1 MQGNNLFNNGLL
13 QPKKP
18 PIGQEQQK
26 MTRYHQ
32 LRLVFGLV
40 GVLLYPFA
48 ILGSIPLLIGLAVDK
63 RDKAAN
69 VFDMDYESFL
79 KRNSIVFLSFSAVL
93 FVINVF
99 AFILWIPRGYLSA
112 YLLFPLNLLHTALRF
127 NWETIVALLIGSSG
141 MGAIFLAFSSFV
153 AKRKVISKEDER
165 KKVTESKEYKN
176 RQKNKFE
183 ESQRFTD
190 EQEKEYQEAV
200 ESVDIDKYKELS
212 NQLLLGMSEFGL
224 SYIMNFSEFNQHALI
239 PATTGSGKTTLLQLL
254 VQHAVKF
261 NFPVILIDG
270 KGARDTLESMREIA
284 KFYDKEVHAFTDDG
298 DMRYNPVDHGND
310 ISIRDKLV
318 SLAETES
325 VFYSGAAKALLQ
337 VTIQLLDE

>member
-1 MQGNNLFNNGLL
+1 MFNNGLL

-63 RDKAAN
+63 KDKAAN

-112 YLLFPLNLLHTALRF
+112 YLLFPLNLLHTAL
-127 NWETIVALLIGSSG
+127 
-141 MGAIFLAFSSFV
+141 
-153 AKRKVISKEDER
+153 
-165 KKVTESKEYKN
+165 
-176 RQKNKFE
+176 
-183 ESQRFTD
+183 
-190 EQEKEYQEAV
+190 
-200 ESVDIDKYKELS
+200 
-212 NQLLLGMSEFGL
+212 
-224 SYIMNFSEFNQHALI
+224 
-239 PATTGSGKTTLLQLL
+239 
-254 VQHAVKF
+254 
-261 NFPVILIDG
+261 
-270 KGARDTLESMREIA
+270 
-284 KFYDKEVHAFTDDG
+284 
-298 DMRYNPVDHGND
+298 
-310 ISIRDKLV
+310 
-318 SLAETES
+318 
-325 VFYSGAAKALLQ
+325 
-337 VTIQLLDE
+337 

>member
-1 MQGNNLFNNGLL
+1 
-13 QPKKP
+13 
-18 PIGQEQQK
+18 
-26 MTRYHQ
+26 HQ

-224 SYIMNFSEFNQHALI
+224 SYIMNFSEFNQHVLV

-270 KGARDTLESMREIA
+270 
-284 KFYDKEVHAFTDDG
+284 
-298 DMRYNPVDHGND
+298 
-310 ISIRDKLV
+310 
-318 SLAETES
+318 
-325 VFYSGAAKALLQ
+325 
-337 VTIQLLDE
+337 